1 MQNFA
6 YICSAMHATVKTL
19 PVRLPTG
26 ERVRAKVTVLPHLN
40 NAEGD
45 MAYLAED
52 LVSLVNHCAEWGSE
66 LRMSEVGRLMTDYG
80 APPSVTKG
88 LGGVLV
94 YRAGI
99 GQSDSV
105 SFWVEPI

>member
-19 PVRLPTG
+19 PVRLPDG
-26 ERVRAKVTVLPHLN
+26 ERVRAKVSVVPHLN

-45 MAYLAED
+45 MAYLTED
-52 LVSLVNHCAEWGSE
+52 LASIVNNCAEWGTE
-66 LRMSEVGRLMTDYG
+66 LHLSEVGRLMRSYG
-80 APPSVTKG
+80 TPPSVTEG

-94 YRAGI
+94 YRAGV

-105 SFWVEPI
+105 SFWIEPI